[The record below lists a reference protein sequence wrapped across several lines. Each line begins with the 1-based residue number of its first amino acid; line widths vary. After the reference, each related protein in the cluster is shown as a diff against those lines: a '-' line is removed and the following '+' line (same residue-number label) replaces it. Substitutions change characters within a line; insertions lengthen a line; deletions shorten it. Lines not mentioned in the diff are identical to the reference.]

1 MSYEKLEMLYEGKA
15 KRVYSTS
22 DPNLIIIYYKDDATA
37 FNAVKR
43 GTIEDKGSLNNEIT
57 ALIYEYLM
65 DHGIETHFVKKL
77 NDREQLCKKVSIV
90 PLEVVTRNILAGSTA
105 RILGVEE
112 GTQPPNIIYEIC
124 YKKDALGDPMIN
136 EHHAVALGAATY
148 YEIKYIFSVTEKI
161 NILLKELFLKLDII
175 LVDFKIEFGK
185 DSSGKI
191 ILADEITPDTC
202 RLWDKQTL
210 KKLDKDRFRRD
221 LGDVKEAYVEILQR
235 LKKSN

>member
-15 KRVYSTS
+15 KQVYSTS

-65 DHGIETHFVKKL
+65 EHGIETHFVKKL

-112 GTQPPNIIYEIC
+112 GTQPPNIIYELC
-124 YKKDALGDPMIN
+124 YKKDALGDPLIN

-148 YEIKYIFSVTEKI
+148 DEIKYIFSVTEKI
-161 NILLKELFLKLDII
+161 NILLKELFLKEDII

-191 ILADEITPDTC
+191 ILADEITPYTC
-202 RLWDKQTL
+202 RLWDKHTL
-210 KKLDKDRFRRD
+210 KKVD
-221 LGDVKEAYVEILQR
+221 
-235 LKKSN
+235 

>member
-15 KRVYSTS
+15 KQVFATS
-22 DPNLIIIYYKDDATA
+22 NLNHIIIYYKDDATA

-43 GTIEDKGSLNNEIT
+43 GTIQDKGSLNNEIT
-57 ALIYEYLM
+57 SLIFEYLM
-65 DHGIETHFVKKL
+65 ANGIETHFVKKL

-112 GTQPPNIIYEIC
+112 GTTIPNVIYELC
-124 YKKDALGDPMIN
+124 YKKDALGDPLIN
-136 EHHAVALGAATY
+136 EHHAVALGAASY
-148 YEIKYIFSVTEKI
+148 DEIKYILTVTEKI
-161 NILLKELFLKLDII
+161 NILLKELFIKVDII

-202 RLWDKQTL
+202 RLWDKDTL

-221 LGDVKEAYVEILQR
+221 LGDVREAYIEILQR
-235 LKKSN
+235 LKKIN